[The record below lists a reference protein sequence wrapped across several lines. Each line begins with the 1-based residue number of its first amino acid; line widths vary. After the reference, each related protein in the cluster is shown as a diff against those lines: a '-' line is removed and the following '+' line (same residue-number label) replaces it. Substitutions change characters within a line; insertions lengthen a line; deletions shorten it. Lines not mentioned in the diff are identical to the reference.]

1 MIQPVLRGTII
12 LIIQLSD
19 LARRAESP
27 SIYLAQ
33 GKRSGTLGQPRAQT
47 LRPERAKVECTTT
60 EMQHNH
66 TNHNT
71 ITYIMAWAE
80 SVLQSV
86 GNTSVLCA
94 EYASIGG
101 PNMQHGRAESPMRY
115 IAQGKRSG
123 TLGQPRA
130 QTLRPER
137 AKVECTTT
145 EMQHNHTNHN
155 TITYIMAWAESVL
168 QSVGNTSVLCAE
180 YASIGGPNM
189 QHGRAESPM
198 RYIAQGKR
206 SGTLGQPRA
215 QTLRPERAKVECTT
229 TEMQHNHTQTQS
241 RKT

>member
-123 TLGQPRA
+123 TLGQPRE
-130 QTLRPER
+130 QTLRPVR
-137 AKVECTTT
+137 AKVECT
-145 EMQHNHTNHN
+145 N
-155 TITYIMAWAESVL
+155 A
-168 QSVGNTSVLCAE
+168 
-180 YASIGGPNM
+180 
-189 QHGRAESPM
+189 
-198 RYIAQGKR
+198 
-206 SGTLGQPRA
+206 
-215 QTLRPERAKVECTT
+215 
-229 TEMQHNHTQTQS
+229 EMQHNHTQTQS

>member
-1 MIQPVLRGTII
+1 MIVNSTI
-12 LIIQLSD
+12 
-19 LARRAESP
+19 E
-27 SIYLAQ
+27 
-33 GKRSGTLGQPRAQT
+33 
-47 LRPERAKVECTTT
+47 
-60 EMQHNH
+60 
-66 TNHNT
+66 
-71 ITYIMAWAE
+71 
-80 SVLQSV
+80 
-86 GNTSVLCA
+86 
-94 EYASIGG
+94 
-101 PNMQHGRAESPMRY
+101 HGRAESPMRY

-229 TEMQHNHTQTQS
+229 AEMQHNHTNS
-241 RKT
+241 IAENIIAIVFYII